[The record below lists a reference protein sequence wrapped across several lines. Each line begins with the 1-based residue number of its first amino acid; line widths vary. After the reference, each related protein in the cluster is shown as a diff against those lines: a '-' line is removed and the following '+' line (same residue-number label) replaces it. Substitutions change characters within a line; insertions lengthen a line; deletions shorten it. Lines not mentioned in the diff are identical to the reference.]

1 MSDERIMQAP
11 APARE
16 DVEQV
21 LDRIRPGLIADGG
34 NLELVGIDSDGTV
47 RVILQGECAHCPAKQ
62 ATLRIAVEEPLRRVV
77 PGVTSVVGV

>member
-1 MSDERIMQAP
+1 MQAP
-11 APARE
+11 APAQQ

-47 RVILQGECAHCPAKQ
+47 RVMLQGQCAHCPARQ
-62 ATLRIAVEEPLRRVV
+62 ATLRIAIEEPLRRAVS
-77 PGVTSVVGV
+77 GVTSVVGI

>member
-62 ATLRIAVEEPLRRVV
+62 ATLRIAVEEPLRKVV
-77 PGVTSVVGV
+77 SGVTSVVGV